1 MTERFTHL
9 GHQRSCHGSSG
20 GTAKLPNFCWNDWG
34 AAQVDR
40 VWDLMDV
47 TTLRAA
53 ALGKDPLYK
62 TFVFTPN
69 I

>member
-1 MTERFTHL
+1 M
-9 GHQRSCHGSSG
+9 
-20 GTAKLPNFCWNDWG
+20 PNFCWNDWG

-40 VWDLMDV
+40 VWDLMDI

-62 TFVFTPN
+62 TFVCH